1 MKSVLLLLVASA
13 CASTTGS
20 TTGAIDRD
28 VSPRTGVQLS
38 LVPVNDAVRVIPA
51 AIDPRLPRV
60 DRMATQIRYEIG
72 STVTAEL
79 SLCVSPDGNVTDIA
93 LARTTGLSDLDT
105 AILDDVRA
113 WQFAELPGDSSLR
126 TCQRTTLAYRVR

>member
-1 MKSVLLLLVASA
+1 MKSVLFLVLVSMSA
-13 CASTTGS
+13 CASTTGVL
-20 TTGAIDRD
+20 DRE
-28 VSPRTGVQLS
+28 VAPRTGVQLS
-38 LVPVNDAVRVIPA
+38 LVPAADAEKVIPA

-60 DRMATQIRYEIG
+60 DRMATQIRYELG
-72 STVTAEL
+72 DTVTAEL

-105 AILDDVRA
+105 AIVDDVRA
-113 WQFAELPGDSSLR
+113 WQFAELPGASTLR

>member
-1 MKSVLLLLVASA
+1 MKSVLLLVLVSA
-13 CASTTGS
+13 CASTTGVM
-20 TTGAIDRD
+20 DRD
-28 VSPRTGVQLS
+28 VAPRTGVELS
-38 LVPVNDAVRVIPA
+38 LVPAADAVRVIPA

-79 SLCVSPDGNVTDIA
+79 SLCVSPAGNVTDVA
-93 LARTTGLSDLDT
+93 LARTTGLSELDT
-105 AILDDVRA
+105 AIIDDVRA
-113 WQFAELPGDSSLR
+113 WQFAELPGDESLR

>member
-1 MKSVLLLLVASA
+1 MKYVLSLVLVSA
-13 CASTTGS
+13 CASTTGVL
-20 TTGAIDRD
+20 DRE
-28 VSPRTGVQLS
+28 VAPRTGVQLS
-38 LVPVNDAVRVIPA
+38 LVPAADAERVIPA

-60 DRMATQIRYEIG
+60 DRMAMQVRYELG
-72 STVTAEL
+72 DTVTADL

-105 AILDDVRA
+105 AIVDDVRA
-113 WQFAELPGDSSLR
+113 WQFAELPGASTLR